1 MLSKLLLFQLP
12 SDQFFL
18 HYITNLSENN
28 HEENVTRS
36 ILQVYNSVNSQVQKC
51 GDSQKP
57 NCLFNLQKWQ
67 SQDYI
72 IIAQIGR

>member
-28 HEENVTRS
+28 YEENVTRS
-36 ILQVYNSVNSQVQKC
+36 ILQVYNSQVQKC

-57 NCLFNLQKWQ
+57 NCLFNLQK
-67 SQDYI
+67 
-72 IIAQIGR
+72 